1 MDKRVRVVGP
11 ALALMLLGGCG
22 GGGGNASSPTA
33 APVPNAQ
40 GTTAAAVPPSNSST
54 VAASLVSSVPP
65 PAYTGAYASEKV
77 DVLNRLND
85 DRARCGFGK
94 MAQNAALDRA
104 AQAHADYLA
113 INNLS
118 THDQVA
124 TNSGFTGAGPLERI
138 AYQGYSAGRYTEDL
152 AWYLFGPWF
161 VSNGYPLN
169 EVSAV
174 QVLRNLYAT
183 VYHLAGLMSQDIEVG
198 IGVQRRI
205 ASNGANGKLLVVDSA
220 VPSGADIRGQQIASD
235 SIATYPCD
243 GSSGLFPVFRSENPD
258 PFPGVDRDATP
269 YGHPIYLMGALG
281 KTVVL
286 NSGSVRHR
294 ASGRLVPSVI
304 FTAQNDPQHRLTEEQ
319 AFLVPTEALSDNAL
333 YDVELAGANTGMVT
347 AANPNGGFTRRF
359 SFTTGSKISD

>member
-1 MDKRVRVVGP
+1 MDKRVGVLGS

-22 GGGGNASSPTA
+22 GGGGSASRPTA
-33 APVPNAQ
+33 SAIPEAQ
-40 GTTAAAVPPSNSST
+40 GPVVPAVPPSTATTVSS
-54 VAASLVSSVPP
+54 SLVGSVPTP
-65 PAYTGAYASEKV
+65 IYSGTYASEKV
-77 DVLNRLND
+77 DVLNRLNE

-124 TNSGFTGAGPLERI
+124 TNSGFTGVGPRERI
-138 AYQGYSAGRYTEDL
+138 AYQGYSVVSGTEDL

-174 QVLRNLYAT
+174 HVLRQLYAS

-198 IGVQRRI
+198 VGVQRRI
-205 ASNGANGKLLVVDSA
+205 TSDGANGKLLVVDSA
-220 VPSGADIRGQQIASD
+220 VPTGADRRGQQIAVD

-243 GSSGLFPVFRSENPD
+243 GSSGLFPAFRSENPD
-258 PFPGVDRDATP
+258 PFPAVDLDATP
-269 YGHPIYLMGALG
+269 YGQPVYLMGAVG
-281 KTVVL
+281 TTVVL
-286 NSGSVRHR
+286 NSGSIRHR
-294 ASGRLVPSVI
+294 VSGWLVPTVI
-304 FTAQNDPQHRLTEEQ
+304 FSAQNDPQHRLKEQ
-319 AFLVPTEALSDNAL
+319 QVFLVPTEALSDNAV
-333 YDVELAGANTGMVT
+333 YDVELVGTNTGMVT
-347 AANPNGGFTRRF
+347 AANPTGSFARRF
-359 SFTTGSKISD
+359 SFTTGTKTAG